1 MICPTLRS
9 LVAPAC
15 AAALLLPSVALKA
28 ADIAQWTYGDGQVA
42 GAAAAPGAKIPSGAA
57 ITAGANASAL
67 VSLANGA
74 QGTIV
79 LAPGA
84 AVTLAQAAIDGHNVL
99 EITVSG
105 GAAQVDLTNKGQYE
119 QVLVQSGAMQ
129 VAVTGTLFLIEHAK
143 NDSAY
148 CALVR
153 GHIKARNAALAN
165 ATSSW
170 MDLNAHQGVG
180 TSDTGLAPADSLAIR
195 PQMVGANG
203 APLGLR
209 DQVAATAAPATAA
222 ASWHQD
228 AATGMVVL
236 NALHQNPAIAAS
248 IVAADPA
255 GCAEGEASFSGA
267 HPGEADHLV
276 AAVAENYPA
285 LLASFVG
292 LIAAADPAHC
302 GERLTAAIVASPT
315 QAPALTGAAVAGNPD
330 QAVDLTVAA
339 VVTDTKDAQA
349 ITASAC
355 AAAPAQTNTIVS
367 AAQTLDP
374 SITMP
379 VAAASPKVAATPA
392 PTPSSHGAPASG
404 GNNGGGFALPE
415 SAGAGAAGAGAGA
428 GDATAG
434 SEAAVGGVA
443 AGTLGAG
450 SAFAAAALGVDAIAG
465 IPSTPTFGPGSNSG
479 GVPVGGSV
487 GPTANTGTS
496 SSFTSPSTTPAVS
509 PE

>member
-67 VSLANGA
+67 VSFANGA

-165 ATSSW
+165 ATSGW

-180 TSDTGLAPADSLAIR
+180 TSDTGLAPADSLAMR

-209 DQVAATAAPATAA
+209 DQVSATAAPATAA

-228 AATGMVVL
+228 AATGIVVL

-248 IVAADPA
+248 IVVIDPT

-276 AAVAENYPA
+276 AAVAENFPSS
-285 LLASFVG
+285 LASFLG

-302 GERLTAAIVASPT
+302 GERLTAAIVASPS

-349 ITASAC
+349 ITAAAC

-374 SITMP
+374 SITTP
-379 VAAASPKVAATPA
+379 AAGGPKVAATPA
-392 PTPSSHGAPASG
+392 PTPSSHGAPATG
-404 GNNGGGFALPE
+404 GNNGGGFTLPA
-415 SAGAGAAGAGAGA
+415 AGAGAAAAAPADEGAGAGA
-428 GDATAG
+428 APADIG
-434 SEAAVGGVA
+434 
-443 AGTLGAG
+443 AGTIG
-450 SAFAAAALGVDAIAG
+450 AAAALQGLDAIAG